1 VFRKRDGEKSND
13 LYQRTGLIG
22 KGIGVKMF
30 FGILA
35 IIVSIIGAT
44 LLWPINRWV
53 VRNGGRAEVYG
64 FWISLSGA
72 VISGAFCFG
81 LGQLPRQPGMWVVG
95 AGGGLAF
102 AIGYCMII
110 MYCLRIGPV
119 GPTTA
124 MNNMG
129 LVWPVAVGIFW
140 LKLHSLNLWGYSGLG
155 LVVAAL
161 ICFGLTSGKKGEG
174 SRSQPVTMQWVMWA
188 SIGWIFSGISMTCQ
202 MLNGVYFSKLPF
214 AFVFAFNFCAAIILA
229 PLALRKRSTLK
240 EIVPGMIYGTIAV
253 FLLVATLVSLRYFGP
268 EIIYPFTV
276 AIPIILV
283 LLLERFVYKEHLARS
298 ALVACGLSISGLV
311 LLTLGQK

>member
-1 VFRKRDGEKSND
+1 MFR
-13 LYQRTGLIG
+13 RTGLIG
-22 KGIGVKMF
+22 KGKVKMF

-35 IIVSIIGAT
+35 IIVSIVGAT

-53 VRNGGRAEVYG
+53 VRNGGRSDVYG

-72 VISGAFCFG
+72 IISGAVCLG
-81 LGQLPRQPGMWVVG
+81 LGQSLRPPGLWAAG
-95 AGGGLAF
+95 AGTGLAF
-102 AIGYCMII
+102 AVGYCLII

-129 LVWPVAVGIFW
+129 LVWPVAIGIFW
-140 LKLHSLNLWGYSGLG
+140 LKLHSLNIWVYSGLA

-161 ICFGLTSGKKGEG
+161 ICFGLTSGKKGEA
-174 SRSQPVTMQWVMWA
+174 SRTPPVTFQWVMWA
-188 SIGWIFSGISMTCQ
+188 LIGWFFSGISMTCQ
-202 MLNGVYFSKLPF
+202 MLGGIYFPKLPF
-214 AFVFAFNFCAAIILA
+214 AFVFAFTSSAAIILA
-229 PLALRKRSTLK
+229 PLALRKRSRIK
-240 EIVPGMIYGTIAV
+240 EIVPGIIYGIISV
-253 FLLVATLVSLRYFGP
+253 FLLVATLFSLKYFGP

-283 LLLERFVYKEHLARS
+283 LLLERFVYKEHLVRS
-298 ALVACGLSISGLV
+298 ALVACGLSIGGLI